1 MKGCSL
7 AWNIDPNGITILH
20 QRVSDGGE
28 GARWRDDDDD
38 DGEEEVRE
46 DRRRKKSSLPLPAS
60 LH

>member
-28 GARWRDDDDD
+28 RARWRDDDDD
-38 DGEEEVRE
+38 REEEVRE
-46 DRRRKKSSLPLPAS
+46 DRRRRKSSLPLPAS